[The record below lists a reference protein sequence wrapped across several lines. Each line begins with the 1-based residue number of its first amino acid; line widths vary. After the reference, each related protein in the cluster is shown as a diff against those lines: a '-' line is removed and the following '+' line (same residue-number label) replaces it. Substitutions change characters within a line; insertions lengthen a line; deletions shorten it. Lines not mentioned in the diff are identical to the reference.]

1 MKNNT
6 KESWMYKY
14 SLAKVYFE
22 HHGNLEIPYHYKTL
36 NGYEY
41 TEEGIALGIWITNQ
55 RQAYK
60 GQGTYKITKNQI
72 KLLEKIGM
80 RFETRYNNEEWNRKY
95 KLAKAYFEHHGN
107 LEIPRNYKTLNGYEY
122 AEEGT
127 TLGVWIKNQRQA
139 YKEYGTNKITENQI
153 KLLEEIGMRFETHDN
168 NEEWNKKY
176 KLAKAYFEHHDG
188 AGHGHH
194 GRRRRPQHG
203 AGPSVHPGPARHRA
217 RHPGGGLRHGD
228 HADDPSG
235 RHAVVVR
242 QAREDGAYR
251 PRGRFARDTPRSAE
265 GGRVRHAHA
274 GARAGTASH
283 RLPRGRRMGRRGMA
297 GAAGSC
303 AAHPGVRLHPFVG
316 HEQRPAARGRN
327 ELRRR
332 TLRSRAQ
339 ADDRLLPGL
348 DGAGAAV
355 LGTRDAGAGSH
366 AVAARLRPGRR
377 RDGRRRFQGVL
388 LHLPGCRPHG
398 HGHHALASAR
408 TRRQGGD
415 PHVRATRGS
424 VRPTRADPA
433 ERRRARHPR
442 RMGRIG
448 PVRRRHDRGGGVH
461 GGKRDPQPGK
471 GRRLRS

>member
-22 HHGNLEIPYHYKTL
+22 HHGNLEIPQGYKTLNGYEYAESGIALGTWLHTQRQAYKGQGSNKITENQIQLLEEIGMRFETRDNNEEWNKKYELAKTYFEHHGSLEIPYHYKTL

-41 TEEGIALGIWITNQ
+41 TEDGMALGRWITNQ

-176 KLAKAYFEHHDG
+176 KLAKAYFEHHGNLEIPCSYKTLNGYEYTEEGIALGTWIAHQRQAYKGQNTCKITENQIQLLEEVGMRFETHDNNEEWNKKYG
-188 AGHGHH
+188 LAKTYFEHH
-194 GRRRRPQHG
+194 GNLEIPCSYKTLNGYEYTEEGIALGIWLDTQRKAYKGVGTCKITETQIKLLEKIRMKWFLK
-203 AGPSVHPGPARHRA
+203 AGS
-217 RHPGGGLRHGD
+217 D
-228 HADDPSG
+228 KK
-235 RHAVVVR
+235 R
-242 QAREDGAYR
+242 QEEVITEKNSKRKQIEMLN
-251 PRGRFARDTPRSAE
+251 
-265 GGRVRHAHA
+265 RVRSYLN
-274 GARAGTASH
+274 TLDENEVLSKEEINQ
-283 RLPRGRRMGRRGMA
+283 GMM
-297 GAAGSC
+297 
-303 AAHPGVRLHPFVG
+303 
-316 HEQRPAARGRN
+316 
-327 ELRRR
+327 
-332 TLRSRAQ
+332 
-339 ADDRLLPGL
+339 DRLN
-348 DGAGAAV
+348 
-355 LGTRDAGAGSH
+355 H
-366 AVAARLRPGRR
+366 KIKRLK
-377 RDGRRRFQGVL
+377 
-388 LHLPGCRPHG
+388 
-398 HGHHALASAR
+398 
-408 TRRQGGD
+408 
-415 PHVRATRGS
+415 
-424 VRPTRADPA
+424 
-433 ERRRARHPR
+433 
-442 RMGRIG
+442 I
-448 PVRRRHDRGGGVH
+448 
-461 GGKRDPQPGK
+461 KK
-471 GRRLRS
+471 